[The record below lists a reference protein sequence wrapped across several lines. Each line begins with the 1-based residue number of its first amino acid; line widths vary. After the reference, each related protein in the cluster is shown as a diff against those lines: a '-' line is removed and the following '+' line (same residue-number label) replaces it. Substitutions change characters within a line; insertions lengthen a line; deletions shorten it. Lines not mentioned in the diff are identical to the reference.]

1 MRCVE
6 GFLKGTQFTTG
17 LGLPPGESQL
27 MLVVSSNITEWG
39 NQQKQIR
46 PTQQKQIRLMN
57 LPAHS
62 VMLVAHLFLLV
73 IYTVLLVAHLFLLVI
88 YTVMLVAHL
97 FSLVV
102 YTVMLVATLGH
113 RNNDI
118 LSG

>member
-1 MRCVE
+1 M
-6 GFLKGTQFTTG
+6 
-17 LGLPPGESQL
+17 
-27 MLVVSSNITEWG
+27 G

-46 PTQQKQIRLMN
+46 PTNKNKLLMN

-113 RNNDI
+113 RSKLQETSNVSNNK
-118 LSG
+118 